1 MKQFSYVLTYSAGLH
16 VKPTGALAREASRF
30 KCAMYIYK
38 GEDFARLTDTKALL
52 ALGVRCGDTVR
63 VTAEGID
70 EEAAIAAV
78 QQHFVANL

>member
-30 KCAMYIYK
+30 KCAMHIYK
-38 GEDFARLTDTKALL
+38 GEEFARLTDTKALL
-52 ALGVRCGDTVR
+52 ALGVCCGDTVR